1 MTHKAL
7 SDLALPPLGL
17 SGTALPFAQLTVGKL
32 DLLDLTAFAFAVS
45 AAWSPVP

>member
-17 SGTALPFAQLTVGKL
+17 TGTGLPFAQLTVAKL
-32 DLLDLTAFAFAVS
+32 DLLDFIAFAIP